1 MTTPDTTFA
10 KTPQV
15 REHIVFPDPP
25 EDPDDKMTNFRHLG
39 MTGTAHSLA
48 VHLGNHE
55 TTVVDAEHYLALAPT
70 RDMTGVRYPD
80 LLVAFGVYPEA
91 HRRSNAYVIS
101 EQGKPPDFVL
111 EVASRSTG
119 RVDVTDKRRDYAGLG
134 IGEYWRFDETGEH
147 HGVKLAGDRLVDG
160 QYVPVEIE
168 TLPDG
173 VLQGYSPVLN
183 LHLRWKGGELA
194 FWDPATDQLIF
205 NLEGQIARAEAAE
218 AYAETERARADSQQ
232 TRADMEQARAD
243 MERDG
248 RLQERQERE
257 AAETRVRELEER
269 LRSRGG

>member
-10 KTPQV
+10 RTPQV

-70 RDMTGVRYPD
+70 RSLAGVRYPD
-80 LLVAFGVYPEA
+80 LLVAFGVDPEA
-91 HRRSNAYVIS
+91 YRRSNAYVIS

-119 RVDVTDKRRDYAGLG
+119 RVDVTEKRVDYAALG
-134 IGEYWRFDETGEH
+134 IGEYWRFDETGEY
-147 HGVKLAGDRLVDG
+147 HGAKLAGDRLVDG
-160 QYVPVEIE
+160 KYVPVETE
-168 TLPDG
+168 ELADNS
-173 VLQGYSPVLN
+173 LQGYSAVLN
-183 LHLRWKGGELA
+183 LYLRWADGALA
-194 FWDPATDQLIF
+194 FYDPATDELIF

-218 AYAETERARADSQQ
+218 A
-232 TRADMEQARAD
+232 
-243 MERDG
+243 
-248 RLQERQERE
+248 
-257 AAETRVRELEER
+257 RVRELEER
-269 LRSRGG
+269 LRSRGA